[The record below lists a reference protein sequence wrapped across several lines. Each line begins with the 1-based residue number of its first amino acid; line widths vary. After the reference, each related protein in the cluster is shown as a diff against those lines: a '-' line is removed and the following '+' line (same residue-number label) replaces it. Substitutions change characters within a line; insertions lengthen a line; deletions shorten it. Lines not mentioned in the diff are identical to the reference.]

1 MPLHPG
7 LLAQGPQG
15 LADGTGTPPFDLCGH
30 EKSNDGVF
38 AIYARIRLGAGN
50 GFFSFIFV
58 DMKRD
63 FQGQCPCTPD
73 CGPKGPQGLGDGT
86 GTPPFDLFG
95 HEK

>member
-1 MPLHPG
+1 HPD
-7 LLAQGPQG
+7 LRAQGPQG
-15 LADGTGTPPFDLCGH
+15 LGDGTGTPPCVFLGH

-63 FQGQCPCTPD
+63 FQG
-73 CGPKGPQGLGDGT
+73 
-86 GTPPFDLFG
+86 
-95 HEK
+95 